1 MSLGLVCVAKADV
14 LGFGFICIIKLL
26 EAVVVFAVMKEP
38 CSGPKASGIHVFSL
52 FFLILS
58 LPPSLCREKG
68 PAQGTPRPH
77 LPPATTNDPAEP
89 RAAGD
94 PRHHPRTAQTSLNLS
109 NSLNPQA
116 WGCRGVGCAA
126 LRPRG
131 AQLPASH
138 AHAHAHARVCPQ
150 VSGS

>member
-77 LPPATTNDPAEP
+77 LPPLPQTTP
-89 RAAGD
+89 
-94 PRHHPRTAQTSLNLS
+94 LN
-109 NSLNPQA
+109 
-116 WGCRGVGCAA
+116 RE
-126 LRPRG
+126 
-131 AQLPASH
+131 QLGILGTTLGLLKPH
-138 AHAHAHARVCPQ
+138 
-150 VSGS
+150 